1 MHKTLIIMIAT
12 KVSKMKLHILGPAF
26 GLPSID
32 AECIAAVALVERY
45 TQGSG
50 QAWALVAS
58 HEAATGTQLPFL
70 QVGDKTYSGFDRIAQ
85 HLVEVSGGTVP
96 GLATNLTAEQ
106 QADATAL
113 STFIKSEGQLLLDI
127 SLYVSF
133 ENYRNRTRSAFTK
146 ILPWYANFVIP
157 PQRRDEARQRTQNLG
172 VSSVDVDDIHEDVID
187 KPSSMQSEQQK
198 KPFEH
203 ETEKHA
209 RRLLGRRDTV
219 RTLLQQPEHAA
230 AFRLNA
236 LADNFFEPLQDLL
249 KKQSTLLGTEEP
261 AIVDCLAFG
270 YLSLMFY
277 PKMPQNWLASTMRL
291 KYQKLVVY
299 IGSLRDTLRI
309 DAHPDEALSAVSQ
322 SEKGAAEL
330 PWVTPQ
336 SFSPFAVISYI
347 GQSLFNQLPLPKSNA
362 GLKQLPTNRQPS
374 LLQRYLP
381 AVLGLTSTS
390 LALLGFW
397 AYNNLT
403 WPHGEAVHF
412 FGRRKFV
419 DYGAAGATLSALGSL
434 GMHMQQQ
441 HQQSQSPVQVDV
453 TVDEQVLP

>member
-1 MHKTLIIMIAT
+1 
-12 KVSKMKLHILGPAF
+12 MKLHILGPAF

-32 AECIAAVALVERY
+32 AECIAAVALIERY
-45 TQGSG
+45 TQGSS

-58 HEAATGTQLPFL
+58 HEAAPGTRLPFL
-70 QVGDKTYSGFDRIAQ
+70 QVGDETYSGFDRIAQ
-85 HLVEVSGGTVP
+85 YLIDTCGSTVP
-96 GLATNLTAEQ
+96 GLATNLTAQ
-106 QADATAL
+106 QHADATAL

-157 PQRRDEARQRTQNLG
+157 PQRRHEARQRTQHLG
-172 VSSVDVDDIHEDVID
+172 VSSLDVDDIHEDVID

-209 RRLLGRRDTV
+209 RRLLGRKDTV
-219 RTLLQQPEHAA
+219 RTLLQKPEHAA
-230 AFRLNA
+230 AFKLNA
-236 LADNFFEPLQDLL
+236 IADNFFEPLQELL
-249 KKQSTLLGTEEP
+249 KNHSNLLGTDQP

-299 IGSLRDTLRI
+299 LGSLRDTFRV
-309 DAHPDEALSAVSQ
+309 DAHPDEALDAVSQ

-330 PWVTPQ
+330 PWVSPQ
-336 SFSPFAVISYI
+336 TFGPLAVIGYI
-347 GQSLFNQLPLPKSNA
+347 GQSLFSQLPLPKTDS
-362 GLKQLPTNRQPS
+362 GLEHLPIRRQPS
-374 LLQRYLP
+374 FLKRYLP

-390 LALLGFW
+390 LALLAFW

-412 FGRRKFV
+412 FGRRRLV

-434 GMHMQQQ
+434 G
-441 HQQSQSPVQVDV
+441 
-453 TVDEQVLP
+453 L